1 MRSVSPCTTTSPGL
15 GPQKPVPMNANVS
28 FLGVILLVNI
38 PLNHSIMEKG
48 GGDKSILSDILGHL
62 NHTNTDVK
70 TWMEEVKFQFKFEIQ
85 FNLDIFFLYSYAY
98 TQDLALQVV
107 W

>member
-1 MRSVSPCTTTSPGL
+1 MSL
-15 GPQKPVPMNANVS
+15 Y
-28 FLGVILLVNI
+28 
-38 PLNHSIMEKG
+38 PLIIIQWKKG
-48 GGDKSILSDILGHL
+48 EGDKSILSDILGHL
-62 NHTNTDVK
+62 NHTNTDVE
-70 TWMEEVKFQFKFEIQ
+70 TWMEEVKFQFEFEIQ